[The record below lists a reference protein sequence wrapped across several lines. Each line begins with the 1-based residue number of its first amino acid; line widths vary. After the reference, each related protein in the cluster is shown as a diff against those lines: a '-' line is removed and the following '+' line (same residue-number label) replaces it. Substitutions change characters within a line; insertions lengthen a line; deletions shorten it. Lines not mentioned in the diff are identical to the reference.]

1 MYLREALQLVLR
13 EAVGL
18 MRANSGSVCL
28 VNPTTGFLELEAAHG
43 LPPDAPA
50 LKLRVGEGITGWV
63 ARTGRPARVGDVS
76 KDKRYFGLRPGIR
89 SELAVPLR
97 VGDAVRGVIN
107 VDSDRADAFTD
118 KDQSLLQDL
127 ASLAAPAIAN
137 TWLYEQSRQ
146 KARLLESLV
155 RVGQIINSTLSLDDA
170 LEVIT
175 REARTLL
182 GAKMISLM
190 MLDETRE
197 WLDLR
202 AHVGAGAAY
211 VGKGRLGVSESFV
224 GIVLRRKKP
233 MQLEDVQGSGRY
245 QNASLAR
252 REGLVSL
259 LSVPLL
265 YGTRA
270 IGTLNL
276 YTGEPHTFSDEEV
289 RVLTTYAELSAL
301 ALEKARL
308 YERIVS
314 VEEELR
320 QSERLSALGLLAAEI
335 AHEIRNPLTVMK
347 MLHHSLALDFPADDP
362 RRTDVRIMGEKMDHL
377 NRIVDQ
383 VLDFA
388 RSSDPQRI
396 PVTVLSRCLQ
406 FNLKQI
412 PQPQIRAQ
420 LAKVLGLENIEFE
433 DDALGLLARAARG
446 SMRDSLSLL
455 DQAIAHGGGRV
466 ETASV
471 RAMLGSVERE
481 YLYEILAAL
490 RDADGPALI
499 AVADRMTERSLS
511 FENALQ
517 DLGSLLHRV
526 ALLQAIPA
534 ALAEDD
540 PDYRHLSEMAASFAA
555 EEIQLFYQ
563 IALQGRQEI
572 GYAPDE
578 YAGFTM
584 TLMRMLAFTPAAAGA
599 GAAPQRA
606 VRPATPVAASVA
618 NATAAAY
625 EVPARPTAAPA
636 TTATTKKIPLEGDWT
651 AFVGGLPLAGM
662 ERMLA

>member
-1 MYLREALQLVLR
+1 MDDDIHQLRDRLDRLEALHLVGQVVHSTLDLSEALQLVLR
-13 EAVGL
+13 EAVRL

-107 VDSDRADAFTD
+107 VDSDRADAFTE

-211 VGKGRLGVSESFV
+211 VGKGRLGVSESFI

-265 YGTRA
+265 YGARA

-289 RVLTTYAELSAL
+289 RVLTAYAELSAL

-347 MLHHSLALDFPADDP
+347 MLHHSLALDFPVDDP

-396 PVTVLSRCLQ
+396 PVDV
-406 FNLKQI
+406 N
-412 PQPQIRAQ
+412 Q
-420 LAKVLGLENIEFE
+420 LL
-433 DDALGLLARAARG
+433 DDLGLLTRHKLRSQDVQLVRKLAPDLPAIVG
-446 SMRDSLSLL
+446 DPTQIE
-455 DQAIAHGGGRV
+455 QAFLNLTLNAVEAMPDGGRL
-466 ETASV
+466 TIRS
-471 RAMLGSVERE
+471 RALPLDRGP
-481 YLYEILAAL
+481 
-490 RDADGPALI
+490 GPATHVL
-499 AVADRMTERSLS
+499 VRFRDTGVGMT
-511 FENALQ
+511 
-517 DLGSLLHRV
+517 
-526 ALLQAIPA
+526 
-534 ALAEDD
+534 
-540 PDYRHLSEMAASFAA
+540 
-555 EEIQLFYQ
+555 
-563 IALQGRQEI
+563 
-572 GYAPDE
+572 DE
-578 YAGFTM
+578 Q
-584 TLMRMLAFTPAAAGA
+584 RRRAFT
-599 GAAPQRA
+599 
-606 VRPATPVAASVA
+606 SVL
-618 NATAAAY
+618 
-625 EVPARPTAAPA
+625 
-636 TTATTKKIPLEGDWT
+636 ATTKAKGT
-651 AFVGGLPLAGM
+651 GLGLAIVARVVEQHHGKVRVWSTLGKGTTISLVLPV
-662 ERMLA
+662 ER

>member
-1 MYLREALQLVLR
+1 MDDDIQQLRDRLDRLEALHLVGQVVHSTLDLREALQLVLR

-76 KDKRYFGLRPGIR
+76 KDKRYFGLRAGIR

-211 VGKGRLGVSESFV
+211 VGKGRLGVSESFI

-245 QNASLAR
+245 QNVSLAR

-265 YGTRA
+265 YGGRA

-396 PVTVLSRCLQ
+396 PVDV
-406 FNLKQI
+406 N
-412 PQPQIRAQ
+412 Q
-420 LAKVLGLENIEFE
+420 LL
-433 DDALGLLARAARG
+433 DDLGLLTRHKLRSQDVQLVRKLAPDLPSIVGDPTQIEQAFLNLTLNAVEAMPAGGRLTIRSRALRQDRWSG
-446 SMRDSLSLL
+446 RLTHVLVRFRDTGVGMTDEQRRRAFTSLL
-455 DQAIAHGGGRV
+455 
-466 ETASV
+466 
-471 RAMLGSVERE
+471 
-481 YLYEILAAL
+481 
-490 RDADGPALI
+490 
-499 AVADRMTERSLS
+499 
-511 FENALQ
+511 
-517 DLGSLLHRV
+517 
-526 ALLQAIPA
+526 
-534 ALAEDD
+534 
-540 PDYRHLSEMAASFAA
+540 
-555 EEIQLFYQ
+555 
-563 IALQGRQEI
+563 
-572 GYAPDE
+572 
-578 YAGFTM
+578 
-584 TLMRMLAFTPAAAGA
+584 
-599 GAAPQRA
+599 
-606 VRPATPVAASVA
+606 
-618 NATAAAY
+618 
-625 EVPARPTAAPA
+625 
-636 TTATTKKIPLEGDWT
+636 ATTKAKGT
-651 AFVGGLPLAGM
+651 GLGLAIVARVVEQHQGKVRVWSSLGKGTTISIVLPV
-662 ERMLA
+662 ER

>member
-1 MYLREALQLVLR
+1 MDDDIQQLRDRLDRLEALHLVGQVVHSTLDLREALQLVLR

-76 KDKRYFGLRPGIR
+76 KDKRYFGLRAGIR

-211 VGKGRLGVSESFV
+211 VGKGRLGVSESFI

-265 YGTRA
+265 YGGRA

-396 PVTVLSRCLQ
+396 QVDV
-406 FNLKQI
+406 N
-412 PQPQIRAQ
+412 Q
-420 LAKVLGLENIEFE
+420 LL
-433 DDALGLLARAARG
+433 DDLGLLTRHKLRSQDVQLVRKLAPDLPPVVGDPTQIEQAFLNLTLNAVEAMPDGGRLTIRSRALRQDRRSG
-446 SMRDSLSLL
+446 RVTHVLVRFRDTGVGMTDEQRRRAFTSLL
-455 DQAIAHGGGRV
+455 
-466 ETASV
+466 
-471 RAMLGSVERE
+471 
-481 YLYEILAAL
+481 
-490 RDADGPALI
+490 
-499 AVADRMTERSLS
+499 
-511 FENALQ
+511 
-517 DLGSLLHRV
+517 
-526 ALLQAIPA
+526 
-534 ALAEDD
+534 
-540 PDYRHLSEMAASFAA
+540 
-555 EEIQLFYQ
+555 
-563 IALQGRQEI
+563 
-572 GYAPDE
+572 
-578 YAGFTM
+578 
-584 TLMRMLAFTPAAAGA
+584 
-599 GAAPQRA
+599 
-606 VRPATPVAASVA
+606 
-618 NATAAAY
+618 
-625 EVPARPTAAPA
+625 
-636 TTATTKKIPLEGDWT
+636 ATTKAKGT
-651 AFVGGLPLAGM
+651 GLGLAIVARVVEQHQGKVRVWSSLGKGTTISIVLPV
-662 ERMLA
+662 ER

>member
-1 MYLREALQLVLR
+1 MDDDIQLLRDRLDRLEALHLVGQVVHSTLDLREALQLVLR

-76 KDKRYFGLRPGIR
+76 KDKRYFGLRAGIR

-146 KARLLESLV
+146 KAHLLESLV

-211 VGKGRLGVSESFV
+211 VGKGRLGVSESFI

-265 YGTRA
+265 YGGRA

-396 PVTVLSRCLQ
+396 PVDV
-406 FNLKQI
+406 N
-412 PQPQIRAQ
+412 Q
-420 LAKVLGLENIEFE
+420 LL
-433 DDALGLLARAARG
+433 DDLGLLTRHKLRSQDVQLVRKLAPDLPSIVGDPTQIEQAFLNLTLNAVEAMPSGGRLTIRSRALRQDRRAGRVTHVLVRF
-446 SMRDSLSLL
+446 RDTGVGMTDEQRRRAFTSLL
-455 DQAIAHGGGRV
+455 
-466 ETASV
+466 
-471 RAMLGSVERE
+471 
-481 YLYEILAAL
+481 
-490 RDADGPALI
+490 
-499 AVADRMTERSLS
+499 
-511 FENALQ
+511 
-517 DLGSLLHRV
+517 
-526 ALLQAIPA
+526 
-534 ALAEDD
+534 
-540 PDYRHLSEMAASFAA
+540 
-555 EEIQLFYQ
+555 
-563 IALQGRQEI
+563 
-572 GYAPDE
+572 
-578 YAGFTM
+578 
-584 TLMRMLAFTPAAAGA
+584 
-599 GAAPQRA
+599 
-606 VRPATPVAASVA
+606 
-618 NATAAAY
+618 
-625 EVPARPTAAPA
+625 
-636 TTATTKKIPLEGDWT
+636 ATTKAKGT
-651 AFVGGLPLAGM
+651 GLGLAIVARVVEQHQGKVRVWSSLGKGTTISIVLPV
-662 ERMLA
+662 ER

>member
-1 MYLREALQLVLR
+1 MDDDIQHLRDRLDRLEALHLVGQVVHSTLDLREALQLVLR

-146 KARLLESLV
+146 KAHLLESLV
-155 RVGQIINSTLSLDDA
+155 RVGQIINSTISLDDA

-211 VGKGRLGVSESFV
+211 VGKGRLGVSESFI

-265 YGTRA
+265 YGGRA

-308 YERIVS
+308 YDRIVS
-314 VEEELR
+314 VEGELR

-396 PVTVLSRCLQ
+396 PVDV
-406 FNLKQI
+406 N
-412 PQPQIRAQ
+412 Q
-420 LAKVLGLENIEFE
+420 LL
-433 DDALGLLARAARG
+433 DDLGLLTRHKLRSQDVQLVRKLAPDLPPIVGDPTQIEQAFLNLTLNAVEAMPDGGRLTIRSRALRQDRRSG
-446 SMRDSLSLL
+446 QVTHVLVRFRDTGVGMTDEQRRRAFTSLL
-455 DQAIAHGGGRV
+455 
-466 ETASV
+466 
-471 RAMLGSVERE
+471 
-481 YLYEILAAL
+481 
-490 RDADGPALI
+490 
-499 AVADRMTERSLS
+499 
-511 FENALQ
+511 
-517 DLGSLLHRV
+517 
-526 ALLQAIPA
+526 
-534 ALAEDD
+534 
-540 PDYRHLSEMAASFAA
+540 
-555 EEIQLFYQ
+555 
-563 IALQGRQEI
+563 
-572 GYAPDE
+572 
-578 YAGFTM
+578 
-584 TLMRMLAFTPAAAGA
+584 
-599 GAAPQRA
+599 
-606 VRPATPVAASVA
+606 
-618 NATAAAY
+618 
-625 EVPARPTAAPA
+625 
-636 TTATTKKIPLEGDWT
+636 ATTKAKGT
-651 AFVGGLPLAGM
+651 GLGLAIVARVVEQHKGKVRVWSSLGKGATISIVLPV
-662 ERMLA
+662 ER

>member
-1 MYLREALQLVLR
+1 MDDDIHQLRDRLDRLEALHLVGQVVHSTLDLREALQLVLR
-13 EAVGL
+13 EAVRL

-76 KDKRYFGLRPGIR
+76 KDKRYIGLRPGIR

-211 VGKGRLGVSESFV
+211 VGKGRLGVSESFI

-265 YGTRA
+265 YGGRA

-289 RVLTTYAELSAL
+289 RVLTAYAELSAL

-396 PVTVLSRCLQ
+396 PVDV
-406 FNLKQI
+406 N
-412 PQPQIRAQ
+412 Q
-420 LAKVLGLENIEFE
+420 LL
-433 DDALGLLARAARG
+433 DDLGLLTRHKLRSQDVQLVRKLATDLPAIVG
-446 SMRDSLSLL
+446 DPTQIE
-455 DQAIAHGGGRV
+455 QAFLNLTLNAVEAMPDGGRL
-466 ETASV
+466 TIRS
-471 RAMLGSVERE
+471 RALPLDRGF
-481 YLYEILAAL
+481 
-490 RDADGPALI
+490 GPATHVL
-499 AVADRMTERSLS
+499 VRFRDTGVGMT
-511 FENALQ
+511 
-517 DLGSLLHRV
+517 
-526 ALLQAIPA
+526 
-534 ALAEDD
+534 
-540 PDYRHLSEMAASFAA
+540 
-555 EEIQLFYQ
+555 
-563 IALQGRQEI
+563 
-572 GYAPDE
+572 DE
-578 YAGFTM
+578 Q
-584 TLMRMLAFTPAAAGA
+584 RRRAFT
-599 GAAPQRA
+599 
-606 VRPATPVAASVA
+606 SVL
-618 NATAAAY
+618 
-625 EVPARPTAAPA
+625 
-636 TTATTKKIPLEGDWT
+636 ATTKAKGT
-651 AFVGGLPLAGM
+651 GLGLAIVARVVEQHHGKVRVWSTLGKGTTISLVLPV
-662 ERMLA
+662 ER

>member
-1 MYLREALQLVLR
+1 MDDDIQLLRDRLDRLEALHLVGQVVHSTLDLREALQLVLR

-146 KARLLESLV
+146 KAHLLESLV

-211 VGKGRLGVSESFV
+211 VGKGRLGVSESFI

-265 YGTRA
+265 YGGRA

-308 YERIVS
+308 YDRIVS

-396 PVTVLSRCLQ
+396 PVDV
-406 FNLKQI
+406 N
-412 PQPQIRAQ
+412 Q
-420 LAKVLGLENIEFE
+420 LL
-433 DDALGLLARAARG
+433 DDLGLLTRHKLRSQDVQLVRKLAPDLPPIVGDPTQIEQAFLNLTLNAVEVMPDGGRLTIRSRALRQDRRSG
-446 SMRDSLSLL
+446 RVTHVLVRFRDTGVGMTDEQRRRAFTSLL
-455 DQAIAHGGGRV
+455 
-466 ETASV
+466 
-471 RAMLGSVERE
+471 
-481 YLYEILAAL
+481 
-490 RDADGPALI
+490 
-499 AVADRMTERSLS
+499 
-511 FENALQ
+511 
-517 DLGSLLHRV
+517 
-526 ALLQAIPA
+526 
-534 ALAEDD
+534 
-540 PDYRHLSEMAASFAA
+540 
-555 EEIQLFYQ
+555 
-563 IALQGRQEI
+563 
-572 GYAPDE
+572 
-578 YAGFTM
+578 
-584 TLMRMLAFTPAAAGA
+584 
-599 GAAPQRA
+599 
-606 VRPATPVAASVA
+606 
-618 NATAAAY
+618 
-625 EVPARPTAAPA
+625 
-636 TTATTKKIPLEGDWT
+636 ATTKAKGT
-651 AFVGGLPLAGM
+651 GLGLAIVARVVEQHQGKVRVWSSLGKGTTISIVLPV
-662 ERMLA
+662 ER

>member
-1 MYLREALQLVLR
+1 MDDDIQHLRDRLDRLEALHLVGQVVHSTLDLREALQLVLR

-155 RVGQIINSTLSLDDA
+155 RVGQIINSTISLDDA

-211 VGKGRLGVSESFV
+211 VGKGRLGVSESFI

-265 YGTRA
+265 YGGRA

-308 YERIVS
+308 YDRIVS
-314 VEEELR
+314 VEGELR

-388 RSSDPQRI
+388 RSGDPQRI
-396 PVTVLSRCLQ
+396 PVDV
-406 FNLKQI
+406 N
-412 PQPQIRAQ
+412 Q
-420 LAKVLGLENIEFE
+420 LL
-433 DDALGLLARAARG
+433 DDLGLLTRHKLRSQDVQLVRKLAPDLPPIVGDPTQIEQAFLNLTLNAVEAMPDGGRLTIRSRALRQDRRSG
-446 SMRDSLSLL
+446 QVTHVLVRFRDTGVGMTDEQRRRAFTSLL
-455 DQAIAHGGGRV
+455 
-466 ETASV
+466 
-471 RAMLGSVERE
+471 
-481 YLYEILAAL
+481 
-490 RDADGPALI
+490 
-499 AVADRMTERSLS
+499 
-511 FENALQ
+511 
-517 DLGSLLHRV
+517 
-526 ALLQAIPA
+526 
-534 ALAEDD
+534 
-540 PDYRHLSEMAASFAA
+540 
-555 EEIQLFYQ
+555 
-563 IALQGRQEI
+563 
-572 GYAPDE
+572 
-578 YAGFTM
+578 
-584 TLMRMLAFTPAAAGA
+584 
-599 GAAPQRA
+599 
-606 VRPATPVAASVA
+606 
-618 NATAAAY
+618 
-625 EVPARPTAAPA
+625 
-636 TTATTKKIPLEGDWT
+636 ATTKAKGT
-651 AFVGGLPLAGM
+651 GLGLAIVARVVEQHQGKVRVWSSLGKGATISIVLPV
-662 ERMLA
+662 ER

>member
-1 MYLREALQLVLR
+1 MDDDIQQLRDRLDRLEALHLVGQVVHSTLDLREALQLVLR
-13 EAVGL
+13 EAVHL

-76 KDKRYFGLRPGIR
+76 KDKRYFGLRAGIC

-211 VGKGRLGVSESFV
+211 VGKGRLGVSESFI

-245 QNASLAR
+245 QNVSLAR

-265 YGTRA
+265 YGGRA

-396 PVTVLSRCLQ
+396 PVDV
-406 FNLKQI
+406 N
-412 PQPQIRAQ
+412 Q
-420 LAKVLGLENIEFE
+420 LL
-433 DDALGLLARAARG
+433 DDLGLLTRHKLRSQDVQLVRKLAPDLPSIVGDPTQIEQAFLNLTLNAVEAMPAGGRLTIRSRALRQDRRSG
-446 SMRDSLSLL
+446 RVSHVLVRFRDTGVGMTDEQRRRAFTSLL
-455 DQAIAHGGGRV
+455 
-466 ETASV
+466 
-471 RAMLGSVERE
+471 
-481 YLYEILAAL
+481 
-490 RDADGPALI
+490 
-499 AVADRMTERSLS
+499 
-511 FENALQ
+511 
-517 DLGSLLHRV
+517 
-526 ALLQAIPA
+526 
-534 ALAEDD
+534 
-540 PDYRHLSEMAASFAA
+540 
-555 EEIQLFYQ
+555 
-563 IALQGRQEI
+563 
-572 GYAPDE
+572 
-578 YAGFTM
+578 
-584 TLMRMLAFTPAAAGA
+584 
-599 GAAPQRA
+599 
-606 VRPATPVAASVA
+606 
-618 NATAAAY
+618 
-625 EVPARPTAAPA
+625 
-636 TTATTKKIPLEGDWT
+636 ATTKAKGT
-651 AFVGGLPLAGM
+651 GLGLAIVARVVEQHQGKVRVWSSLGKGTTISIVLPV
-662 ERMLA
+662 ER

>member
-1 MYLREALQLVLR
+1 MDDDIHQLRDRLDRLEALHLVGQVVHSTLDLSEALQLVLR
-13 EAVGL
+13 EAVRL

-107 VDSDRADAFTD
+107 VDSDRADAFTE

-211 VGKGRLGVSESFV
+211 VGKGRLGVSESFI

-265 YGTRA
+265 YGARA

-289 RVLTTYAELSAL
+289 RVLTAYAELSAL

-347 MLHHSLALDFPADDP
+347 MLHHSLALDFPVDDP

-396 PVTVLSRCLQ
+396 PVDV
-406 FNLKQI
+406 N
-412 PQPQIRAQ
+412 Q
-420 LAKVLGLENIEFE
+420 LL
-433 DDALGLLARAARG
+433 DDLGLLTRHKLRSQDVQLVRKLAPDLPAIVG
-446 SMRDSLSLL
+446 DPTQIE
-455 DQAIAHGGGRV
+455 QAFLNLTLNAVEAMPDGGRLTIRSRALPLDRGLGAATHV
-466 ETASV
+466 LV
-471 RAMLGSVERE
+471 RF
-481 YLYEILAAL
+481 
-490 RDADGPALI
+490 RDTG
-499 AVADRMTERSLS
+499 VGMT
-511 FENALQ
+511 
-517 DLGSLLHRV
+517 
-526 ALLQAIPA
+526 
-534 ALAEDD
+534 
-540 PDYRHLSEMAASFAA
+540 
-555 EEIQLFYQ
+555 
-563 IALQGRQEI
+563 
-572 GYAPDE
+572 DE
-578 YAGFTM
+578 Q
-584 TLMRMLAFTPAAAGA
+584 RRRAFT
-599 GAAPQRA
+599 
-606 VRPATPVAASVA
+606 SVL
-618 NATAAAY
+618 
-625 EVPARPTAAPA
+625 
-636 TTATTKKIPLEGDWT
+636 ATTKAKGT
-651 AFVGGLPLAGM
+651 GLGLAIVARVVEQHHGKVRVWSTLGKGTTISLVLPV
-662 ERMLA
+662 ER

>member
-1 MYLREALQLVLR
+1 MDDDIQQLRDRLDRLEALHLVGQVVHSTLDLREALQLVLR

-63 ARTGRPARVGDVS
+63 ARTGRAARVGDVS

-211 VGKGRLGVSESFV
+211 VGKGRLGVSESFI

-265 YGTRA
+265 YGGRA

-308 YERIVS
+308 YDRIVS

-396 PVTVLSRCLQ
+396 PVDV
-406 FNLKQI
+406 N
-412 PQPQIRAQ
+412 Q
-420 LAKVLGLENIEFE
+420 LL
-433 DDALGLLARAARG
+433 DDLGLLTRHKLRSQDVQLVRKLAPDLPPIVGDPTQIEQAFLNLTLNAVEAMPEGGRLTIRSRALRQDRRSG
-446 SMRDSLSLL
+446 RVTHVLVRFRDTGVGMTDEQRRRAFTSLL
-455 DQAIAHGGGRV
+455 
-466 ETASV
+466 
-471 RAMLGSVERE
+471 
-481 YLYEILAAL
+481 
-490 RDADGPALI
+490 
-499 AVADRMTERSLS
+499 
-511 FENALQ
+511 
-517 DLGSLLHRV
+517 
-526 ALLQAIPA
+526 
-534 ALAEDD
+534 
-540 PDYRHLSEMAASFAA
+540 
-555 EEIQLFYQ
+555 
-563 IALQGRQEI
+563 
-572 GYAPDE
+572 
-578 YAGFTM
+578 
-584 TLMRMLAFTPAAAGA
+584 
-599 GAAPQRA
+599 
-606 VRPATPVAASVA
+606 
-618 NATAAAY
+618 
-625 EVPARPTAAPA
+625 
-636 TTATTKKIPLEGDWT
+636 ATTKAKGT
-651 AFVGGLPLAGM
+651 GLGLAIVARVVEQHQGKVRVWSTLGKGTTIALVLPV
-662 ERMLA
+662 ER

>member
-1 MYLREALQLVLR
+1 MDDDIHQLRDRLDRLEALHLVGQVVHSTLDLREALQLVLR
-13 EAVGL
+13 EAVRL

-211 VGKGRLGVSESFV
+211 VGKGRLGVSESFI

-265 YGTRA
+265 YGGRA

-289 RVLTTYAELSAL
+289 RVLTAYAELSAL

-396 PVTVLSRCLQ
+396 PVDV
-406 FNLKQI
+406 N
-412 PQPQIRAQ
+412 Q
-420 LAKVLGLENIEFE
+420 LL
-433 DDALGLLARAARG
+433 DDLGLLTRHKLRSQDVQLVRKLATDLPVIVG
-446 SMRDSLSLL
+446 DPTQIE
-455 DQAIAHGGGRV
+455 QAFLNLTLNAVEAMPDGGRL
-466 ETASV
+466 TIRS
-471 RAMLGSVERE
+471 RALPLDRGP
-481 YLYEILAAL
+481 
-490 RDADGPALI
+490 GPATHVL
-499 AVADRMTERSLS
+499 VRFRDTGVGMT
-511 FENALQ
+511 
-517 DLGSLLHRV
+517 
-526 ALLQAIPA
+526 
-534 ALAEDD
+534 
-540 PDYRHLSEMAASFAA
+540 
-555 EEIQLFYQ
+555 
-563 IALQGRQEI
+563 
-572 GYAPDE
+572 DE
-578 YAGFTM
+578 Q
-584 TLMRMLAFTPAAAGA
+584 RRRAFT
-599 GAAPQRA
+599 
-606 VRPATPVAASVA
+606 SVL
-618 NATAAAY
+618 
-625 EVPARPTAAPA
+625 
-636 TTATTKKIPLEGDWT
+636 ATTKAKGT
-651 AFVGGLPLAGM
+651 GLGLAIVARVVEQHHGKVRVWSTLGKGTTISLVLPV
-662 ERMLA
+662 ER

>member
-1 MYLREALQLVLR
+1 MDDDIQQLRDRLDRLEALHLVGQVVHSTLDLREALQLVLR

-76 KDKRYFGLRPGIR
+76 KDKRYFGLRAGIR

-211 VGKGRLGVSESFV
+211 VGKGRLGVSESFI

-252 REGLVSL
+252 GEGLVSL

-265 YGTRA
+265 YGGRA

-396 PVTVLSRCLQ
+396 PVDV
-406 FNLKQI
+406 N
-412 PQPQIRAQ
+412 Q
-420 LAKVLGLENIEFE
+420 LL
-433 DDALGLLARAARG
+433 DDLGLLTRHKLRSQDVQLVRKLAPDLPPVVGDPTQIEQAFLNLTLNAVEAMPDGGRLTIRSRALRQDRRSG
-446 SMRDSLSLL
+446 RVTHVLVRFRDTGVGMTDEQRRRAFTSLL
-455 DQAIAHGGGRV
+455 
-466 ETASV
+466 
-471 RAMLGSVERE
+471 
-481 YLYEILAAL
+481 
-490 RDADGPALI
+490 
-499 AVADRMTERSLS
+499 
-511 FENALQ
+511 
-517 DLGSLLHRV
+517 
-526 ALLQAIPA
+526 
-534 ALAEDD
+534 
-540 PDYRHLSEMAASFAA
+540 
-555 EEIQLFYQ
+555 
-563 IALQGRQEI
+563 
-572 GYAPDE
+572 
-578 YAGFTM
+578 
-584 TLMRMLAFTPAAAGA
+584 
-599 GAAPQRA
+599 
-606 VRPATPVAASVA
+606 
-618 NATAAAY
+618 
-625 EVPARPTAAPA
+625 
-636 TTATTKKIPLEGDWT
+636 ATTKAKGT
-651 AFVGGLPLAGM
+651 GLGLAIVARVVEQHQGKVRVWSSLGKGTTISIVLPV
-662 ERMLA
+662 ER

>member
-1 MYLREALQLVLR
+1 MDDDIQQLRDRLDRLEALHLVGQVVHSTLDLREALQLVLR

-76 KDKRYFGLRPGIR
+76 KDKRYFGLRAGIR

-211 VGKGRLGVSESFV
+211 VGKGRLGVSESFI

-265 YGTRA
+265 YGGRA

-396 PVTVLSRCLQ
+396 PVDV
-406 FNLKQI
+406 N
-412 PQPQIRAQ
+412 Q
-420 LAKVLGLENIEFE
+420 LL
-433 DDALGLLARAARG
+433 DDLGLLTRHKLRSQDVQLVRKLAPDLPPVVGDPTQIEQAFLNLTLNAVEAMPDGGRLTIRSRALRQDRRSG
-446 SMRDSLSLL
+446 RVTHVLVRFRDTGVGMTDEQRRRAFTSLL
-455 DQAIAHGGGRV
+455 
-466 ETASV
+466 
-471 RAMLGSVERE
+471 
-481 YLYEILAAL
+481 
-490 RDADGPALI
+490 
-499 AVADRMTERSLS
+499 
-511 FENALQ
+511 
-517 DLGSLLHRV
+517 
-526 ALLQAIPA
+526 
-534 ALAEDD
+534 
-540 PDYRHLSEMAASFAA
+540 
-555 EEIQLFYQ
+555 
-563 IALQGRQEI
+563 
-572 GYAPDE
+572 
-578 YAGFTM
+578 
-584 TLMRMLAFTPAAAGA
+584 
-599 GAAPQRA
+599 
-606 VRPATPVAASVA
+606 
-618 NATAAAY
+618 
-625 EVPARPTAAPA
+625 
-636 TTATTKKIPLEGDWT
+636 ATTKAKGT
-651 AFVGGLPLAGM
+651 GLGLAIVARVVEQHQGKVRVWSSLGKGTTISIVLPV
-662 ERMLA
+662 ER

>member
-1 MYLREALQLVLR
+1 MDELAQLKDRLDRLEALHLVGQVIHSTLDLREALQLVLR
-13 EAVGL
+13 EAVRL
-18 MRANSGSVCL
+18 MRASSGSVCL

-50 LKLRVGEGITGWV
+50 LRLRVGEGITGWV
-63 ARTGRPARVGDVS
+63 ARTGKPARVGDVA
-76 KDKRYFGLRPGIR
+76 KDKRYFGLRPEVR

-97 VGDAVRGVIN
+97 VGDGVRGVIN
-107 VDSDRADAFTD
+107 VDSDRPDAFSEH
-118 KDQSLLQDL
+118 DQTLLQDL
-127 ASLAAPAIAN
+127 AALAAPAIAN
-137 TWLYEQSRQ
+137 TWLYEQARQ

-155 RVGQIINSTLSLDDA
+155 HVGQIINSTLSLDDA

-182 GAKMISLM
+182 GAKLISLM

-211 VGKGRLGVSESFV
+211 VGKPRLGVSESFI

-252 REGLVSL
+252 REGLASL

-265 YGTRA
+265 YGDRA

-289 RVLTTYAELSAL
+289 RVLTAYAELSAL

-308 YERIVS
+308 YDRIVS

-347 MLHHSLALDFPADDP
+347 MLHHSLALDFPAGDP

-388 RSSDPQRI
+388 RSTEPQAV
-396 PVTVLSRCLQ
+396 PVDV
-406 FNLKQI
+406 N
-412 PQPQIRAQ
+412 Q
-420 LAKVLGLENIEFE
+420 LL
-433 DDALGLLARAARG
+433 DD
-446 SMRDSLSLL
+446 LSLL
-455 DQAIAHGGGRV
+455 TRHKLRAQGVQFVRKLTPDLPAVIGDPTQLEQAFLNLTLNAVEAMPDGGRL
-466 ETASV
+466 TV
-471 RAMLGSVERE
+471 RSR
-481 YLYEILAAL
+481 AL
-490 RDADGPALI
+490 PLDRGRGRATHVLVRFRDTG
-499 AVADRMTERSLS
+499 VGMTDEQRKRA
-511 FENALQ
+511 FT
-517 DLGSLLHRV
+517 SLL
-526 ALLQAIPA
+526 
-534 ALAEDD
+534 
-540 PDYRHLSEMAASFAA
+540 
-555 EEIQLFYQ
+555 
-563 IALQGRQEI
+563 
-572 GYAPDE
+572 
-578 YAGFTM
+578 
-584 TLMRMLAFTPAAAGA
+584 
-599 GAAPQRA
+599 
-606 VRPATPVAASVA
+606 
-618 NATAAAY
+618 
-625 EVPARPTAAPA
+625 
-636 TTATTKKIPLEGDWT
+636 ATTKAKGT
-651 AFVGGLPLAGM
+651 GLGLAIVARVVEQHQGKV
-662 ERMLA
+662 RVLLQLHLQ

>member
-1 MYLREALQLVLR
+1 MDDDIQLLRDRLDRLEALHLVGQVVHSTLDLREALQLVLR

-63 ARTGRPARVGDVS
+63 ARTGHPARVGDVS

-211 VGKGRLGVSESFV
+211 VGKGRLGVSESFI

-265 YGTRA
+265 YGGRA

-308 YERIVS
+308 YDRIVS

-396 PVTVLSRCLQ
+396 PVDV
-406 FNLKQI
+406 N
-412 PQPQIRAQ
+412 Q
-420 LAKVLGLENIEFE
+420 LL
-433 DDALGLLARAARG
+433 DDLGLLTRHKLRVQDVQLVRKLAPDLPPIVGDPTQIEQAFLNLTLNAVEAMPDGGRLTIRSRALRQDRRSGRATHVLVRF
-446 SMRDSLSLL
+446 RDTGVGMTDEQRRRAFTSLL
-455 DQAIAHGGGRV
+455 
-466 ETASV
+466 
-471 RAMLGSVERE
+471 
-481 YLYEILAAL
+481 
-490 RDADGPALI
+490 
-499 AVADRMTERSLS
+499 
-511 FENALQ
+511 
-517 DLGSLLHRV
+517 
-526 ALLQAIPA
+526 
-534 ALAEDD
+534 
-540 PDYRHLSEMAASFAA
+540 
-555 EEIQLFYQ
+555 
-563 IALQGRQEI
+563 
-572 GYAPDE
+572 
-578 YAGFTM
+578 
-584 TLMRMLAFTPAAAGA
+584 
-599 GAAPQRA
+599 
-606 VRPATPVAASVA
+606 
-618 NATAAAY
+618 
-625 EVPARPTAAPA
+625 
-636 TTATTKKIPLEGDWT
+636 ATTKAKGT
-651 AFVGGLPLAGM
+651 GLGLAIVARVVEQHQGKVRVWSSLGKGTTISIVLPV
-662 ERMLA
+662 ER